1 MKFIVFVFS
10 ILFIN
15 NSYGQCCAQS
25 SPMGGSSNQGVL
37 KKGTARISAFYT
49 HSQSIKQDLD
59 ANYYLILDANF
70 NFVGTNISYGITD
83 KLTLETELG
92 YFLNKTQNYDL
103 QPIYT
108 LTGFGL
114 TNGVVSLK
122 RMLIKDT
129 KRNFEVTFGIGAKF
143 PFNTEYQMVDGV
155 QLPIDNQPSTCAYGI
170 APKIL
175 IFKKF
180 VKQKVGLFLIH
191 KYDKNF
197 KNKQGYEYG
206 SGFITALFM
215 SKSLDFISCST
226 FGVLQIRNSYR
237 LSDKKVDGE
246 IAETT
251 GSNLL
256 FIAPQIGHT
265 FAKKYSLSVSYEL
278 PIYQEYNTTKL
289 KNKNAFSV
297 NLIADIGGKE
307 KECDLPIGEG
317 YTEKTIKVYG
327 NCSMCKEKIES
338 TLKKQKGVKG
348 AIWDIESKQLK
359 VMFDEAIITLEEIK
373 QKLADVGYDT
383 DSHRA
388 KDKAYN
394 KLHGCC
400 QYDRP

>member
-1 MKFIVFVFS
+1 MKAFVFIVS
-10 ILFIN
+10 ILLVN
-15 NSYGQCCAQS
+15 NSFGQCCAQS

-37 KKGTARISAFYT
+37 EKGSVRASVFYT
-49 HSQSIKQDLD
+49 HSQSIKQDSD

-70 NFVGTNISYGITD
+70 NFIGTNIAYGITD

-108 LTGFGL
+108 LEGYGL

-122 RMLIKDT
+122 RMLIKDS
-129 KRNFEVTFGIGAKF
+129 KRNLEVTLGMGAKF

-170 APKIL
+170 VPKIL

-180 VKQKVGLFLIH
+180 VKQKVGVFLIH
-191 KYDKNF
+191 KFDKNF

-206 SGFITALFM
+206 SGFITALFV

-226 FGVLQIRNSYR
+226 FGVLQFRNAYR
-237 LSDKKVDGE
+237 LPDIKVDGG

-251 GSNLL
+251 GSNLI
-256 FIAPQIGHT
+256 FIAPQVGHT
-265 FAKKYSLSVSYEL
+265 FAEKYSVSVSYDYPL
-278 PIYQEYNTTKL
+278 YQEYNTTKL
-289 KNKNAFSV
+289 KNKHSFSI
-297 NLIADIGGKE
+297 NLIADLGGKKKDCE
-307 KECDLPIGEG
+307 KPEDGDFI
-317 YTEKTIKVYG
+317 EKTIKVYG
-327 NCSMCKEKIES
+327 NCSMCKEKIET
-338 TLKKQKGVKG
+338 TLKKLKGVVG
-348 AIWDIESKQLK
+348 AIWNIDSKQLK
-359 VMFDEAIITLEEIK
+359 VMFNEDVISLEEIK

-388 KDKAYN
+388 KDKTYN